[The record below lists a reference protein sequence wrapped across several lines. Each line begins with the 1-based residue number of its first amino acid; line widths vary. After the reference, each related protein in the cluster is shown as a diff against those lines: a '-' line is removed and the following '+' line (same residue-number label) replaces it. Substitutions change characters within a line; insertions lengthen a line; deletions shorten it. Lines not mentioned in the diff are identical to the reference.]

1 MGRLGDLARGGETVT
16 AARLVRDRPL
26 IAELQAALVRAGLL
40 DPPGDGFLGP
50 ATQWALAAFCR
61 LAGTPFEGG
70 LSPATAAALL
80 APEALLPVRPG
91 PDLAGR
97 VAAALLRRGDW
108 LCRHPDCVNIVYVE
122 GMDPEG
128 RPTPRRPDFFD
139 DLRLL
144 LRIGP
149 DGRPVIPGAWEA
161 TTAPGR
167 PAVEGPAEPEGA
179 PRLSRG
185 QHRAWVIGRTA
196 IGTELEQ
203 EALVQAVPVTVT
215 RDADRNFRRAGDP
228 PETDLY
234 VLDQHGALDASRKHV
249 GGTGAGCLVGR
260 AQDGHAAF
268 MAALRSD
275 PRWGANTAH
284 LFTTSVIGAEELS
297 G

>member
-1 MGRLGDLARGGETVT
+1 MGRLGDLARGDAAVT
-16 AARLVRDRPL
+16 AALLVRDRPL
-26 IAELQAALVRAGLL
+26 VAELQAALVRAGLL
-40 DPPGDGFLGP
+40 DPPGDDVLGP
-50 ATQWALAAFCR
+50 ATQWALSAASR

-70 LSPATAAALL
+70 LSPPTAAALL

-91 PDLAGR
+91 ADLAGR

-122 GMDPEG
+122 GMGPDG
-128 RPTPRRPDFFD
+128 RPTPRRPDVFD

-144 LRIGP
+144 LRIAP
-149 DGRPVIPGAWEA
+149 DGRPEIAGAWQA

-179 PRLSRG
+179 PRLLRG

-203 EALVQAVPVTVT
+203 EALVQTVTLAVT
-215 RDADRNFRRAGDP
+215 RDANRDFRRAGDAV
-228 PETDLY
+228 ETDLY
-234 VLDQHGALDASRKHV
+234 LMDQHGAMDPPHGKV
-249 GGTGAGCLVGR
+249 GGAGAGCLVGQ

-268 MAALRSD
+268 MAALRRD
-275 PRWGANTAH
+275 PRWRVNNAH